1 MFKIYIKYILKK
13 FFIIFF
19 NVSLVFLSLA
29 IVLNIFEEIS
39 FFKNIDSNPLLP
51 YFLTLLNAPIT
62 LFEIFPFI
70 FLISAQFFF
79 YYLYKNDEILLFKTG
94 GLSNLKIIII
104 LFLSTL
110 LMGLLIITLYYNLS
124 SKLKFVYTDIKNN
137 YTNDNKYL
145 AVVNDSGLWL
155 KDETKESILIIKSK
169 NINNNFLLQVFIN
182 EFDFDFN
189 LKKTIQADKVN
200 IDNKDWILKN
210 PIITKNNVTLK
221 NIDELKFK
229 TNFDDEKIRN
239 LFSNFSTLHIVELFD
254 LKKDYENLGYSS
266 DEIQI
271 HILKLFLSPYLFAL
285 MTVFSSIIMINIKKN
300 KSIFFNVIL
309 GIFISVLIYYFNF
322 VFLSLGNTGKI
333 PPNVSVFLPVL
344 FLTII
349 SIIGLVRVNE
359 K

>member
-300 KSIFFNVIL
+300 KSIFFNIIL